1 MVARVT
7 DLLVHGDT
15 FRSPEMRHEVPI
27 GIPDPFL
34 LAETDGT
41 THVLISSME
50 MPRLQGLGL
59 ELHAP
64 EELGSDELRAQGL
77 SRREIDDEL
86 HRRLIRKLG
95 VRSVVVPDRFP
106 LRLADVLRAD
116 GVEVSVGQQLFDER
130 RRAKTAAELA
140 GIRRAQHAA
149 EEGMRVA
156 RDLLRRA
163 VPGDGGLVADG
174 DPLTVERLK
183 AAMSAAF
190 VANGATFDEFIVA
203 HGPQAAI
210 GHHMGEGRIL
220 SDEPVVIDVWP
231 KDDATGCYADMTRT
245 FVVGTPSDELAEW
258 HRLTKAALDLAHA
271 QVGPGASG
279 RAIHEAVCGHY
290 EAAGFPT
297 QRTKEPGTALDRGFF
312 HGLGHGVG
320 LEVHEAPSLGLT
332 SHDELVAGDVVTL
345 EPGLYRPDLGGVR
358 LEDLVLVTEDGAE
371 NLTTFPYELTP

>member
-1 MVARVT
+1 MVAPVT

-15 FRSPEMRHEVPI
+15 FRSPEMRHEVPV

-34 LAETDGT
+34 LAETAGT
-41 THVLISSME
+41 THVLISAME
-50 MPRLQGLGL
+50 IPRLEGLGL

-64 EELGSDELRAQGL
+64 EELGSDDLRAQGL

-86 HRRLIRKLG
+86 QRRLIRKLG

-116 GVEVSVGQQLFDER
+116 GVEVSVGQHLFDER

-163 VPGDGGLVADG
+163 TPGDGGLVADG

-183 AAMSAAF
+183 AAMAAAF

-203 HGPQAAI
+203 HGPQGAI

-220 SDEPVVIDVWP
+220 PDEPVVIDVWP

-245 FVVGTPSDELAEW
+245 FVVGTPSDELADW
-258 HRLTKAALDLAHA
+258 HRLTKSALDLAHA

-279 RAIHEAVCGHY
+279 RAIHEAVCDHY

-332 SHDELVAGDVVTL
+332 SGDELVAGDVVTL

-371 NLTTFPYELTP
+371 NLTAFPYDLSP

>member
-149 EEGMRVA
+149 EEGLRVA